1 MSLKR
6 PFLSICI
13 PTYNRQDI
21 LKKTLESIY
30 SDLNGIEIED
40 FEVIIS
46 DNEPNCSS
54 KNIAE
59 MFAFKNLHYFHTTC
73 EGFLNSLYALKYAN
87 GHLLKLHNNYTQL
100 KKGSLKLLI
109 DESKNNIETK
119 AIIFYTDGL
128 QLSGKT
134 EHFFTF
140 DDFMYQL
147 SYFSSWSTGFS
158 IWKEDLDKIV
168 DSIEINQ
175 YFPQTSLLLAQTK
188 KSTYIINDLSLFHNQ
203 NVPKKGGYNIFRVF
217 AVDYIKLIEES
228 FQKKAITKKSF
239 EKIKKELLFNY
250 LSVRYFK
257 TVLLKM
263 DNFEKNNIKKNI
275 EIYYS
280 ASAYYFMIFFSL
292 FSPLFFIIIK
302 IRILLFKKKNNYHE
316 NSNRRYKRYPK

>member
-21 LKKTLESIY
+21 LKKTLASIY
-30 SDLNGIEIED
+30 ADLNGIEIED
-40 FEVIIS
+40 FEVVIS
-46 DNEPNCSS
+46 DNEPNGSS
-54 KNIAE
+54 KKIAE
-59 MFAFKNLHYFHTTC
+59 MFGYKNLHYYKTTC
-73 EGFLNSLYALKYAN
+73 EGFLNSLYVLKYGN

-100 KKGSLKLLI
+100 KQGSLKLIIEDAKKYI
-109 DESKNNIETK
+109 DEKPL
-119 AIIFYTDGL
+119 IFYTDGL
-128 QLSGKT
+128 KQSGRV
-134 EHFFTF
+134 ERFNSF
-140 DDFMYQL
+140 DNFMYNL

-158 IWKEDLDKIV
+158 IWKEDLDKF
-168 DSIEINQ
+168 DDYIEINN

-188 KSTYIINDLSLFHNQ
+188 KSTYIVNDLSLFHNQ
-203 NVPKKGGYNIFRVF
+203 NVPKKGGYNIFKVF

-257 TVLLKM
+257 TVLMKM
-263 DNFEKNNIKKNI
+263 DNFEKNNIKKNL
-275 EIYYS
+275 ENYYS

-292 FSPLFFIIIK
+292 FSPLFFIIRR
-302 IRILLFKKKNNYHE
+302 IRISLFNKTNN
-316 NSNRRYKRYPK
+316 

>member
-13 PTYNRQDI
+13 PTYNRQEI
-21 LKKTLESIY
+21 LKKTLASIY
-30 SDLNGIEIED
+30 ADLNGIEIED
-40 FEVIIS
+40 FEVVIS
-46 DNEPNCSS
+46 DNEPNGSS
-54 KNIAE
+54 KKIAE
-59 MFAFKNLHYFHTTC
+59 MFGYKNLHYYKTTC
-73 EGFLNSLYALKYAN
+73 EGFLNSLYVLKYGN

-100 KKGSLKLLI
+100 KQGSLKLIIEDAKKYI
-109 DESKNNIETK
+109 DEKPL
-119 AIIFYTDGL
+119 IFYTDGL
-128 QLSGKT
+128 KQSGRV
-134 EHFFTF
+134 ERFNSF
-140 DDFMYQL
+140 DNFMYNL

-158 IWKEDLDKIV
+158 IWKEDLDKFA
-168 DSIEINQ
+168 DYIEINN

-203 NVPKKGGYNIFRVF
+203 NVPKKGGYNIFKVF

-257 TVLLKM
+257 TVLMKM
-263 DNFEKNNIKKNI
+263 DNFEKNNIKKNL
-275 EIYYS
+275 ENYYS

-292 FSPLFFIIIK
+292 FSPLFFIIRR
-302 IRILLFKKKNNYHE
+302 IRISLFNKTNN
-316 NSNRRYKRYPK
+316 